1 MEGKNSSTGSGVNA
15 RYLRPKKSVLL
26 GELYDSQCKVRE
38 SRRFLKPIGPPFP
51 ILTKCVIDPNVA
63 RANLVKQRFGA
74 TETALQMMEHPDF
87 FEGEMGS
94 YAFARVSLR
103 ALGFTEPQTWTQL
116 WMWGLSNDVLC
127 PLAAAPALL
136 SHFEGVA
143 VGDGCRVLTRPLCIE
158 DTWHYFYVSGNGPM
172 LYAFPHHP
180 ATTFS
185 VDMEIIIRIET

>member
-1 MEGKNSSTGSGVNA
+1 MEEKVTGATSKA
-15 RYLRPKKSVLL
+15 RHFRPKKSVLL
-26 GELYDSQCKVRE
+26 GELHESERRVRE
-38 SRRFLKPIGPPFP
+38 SRRFQKPVGPPFP
-51 ILTKCVIDPNVA
+51 ILTKCVIDPSGA
-63 RANLVKQRFGA
+63 QSLLVKQGFGA
-74 TETALQMMEHPDF
+74 TEDALRMMEHPDF

-116 WMWGLSNDVLC
+116 WMWGSSHEAQC

-136 SHFEGVA
+136 PHFEGVA
-143 VGDGCRVLTRPLCIE
+143 VGDGCRVLTRPLCIG